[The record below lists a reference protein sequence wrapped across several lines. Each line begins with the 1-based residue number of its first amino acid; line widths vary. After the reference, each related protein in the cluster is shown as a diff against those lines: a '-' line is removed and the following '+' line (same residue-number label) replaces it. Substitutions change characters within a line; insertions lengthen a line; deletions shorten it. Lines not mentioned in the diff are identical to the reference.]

1 MTADSETE
9 RETMNKK
16 AAQRLASNRR
26 ILDSALTEFSEKGYA
41 RALLGNIAKEAG
53 VSNGMITQRFSGKEN
68 LYNSVFVD
76 LISTYLEKME
86 RESGSLNHMLRYI
99 VKSIKSGATKKTRE
113 FRFIYDLLV
122 SRDSPVNSFDQ
133 IRELFEKTAVCSK
146 MLEEMDA
153 GRITRGDPFELIR
166 SFLIASFEATKVFND
181 ASLTLPDSEAYL
193 TLLRPRERRKNSD
206 MDRMKARLL
215 DELVGQISSEY
226 EVILMI
232 NLENSLSFV
241 GRKSGLFLELD
252 SPMSEGS
259 IDEYTLHFANE
270 VVHPDYRESFIE
282 FFKVERLL
290 RLFEPGKSLTISF
303 RTVYPQRPFYQA
315 TVVFNQVDTDGHWI
329 TLTIKDTDRVLQD
342 EIRSA
347 VVAAERRM
355 SAFFA
360 KIADMYDLVVFF
372 DMEEDV
378 THIYKMQ
385 GEFDLL
391 SDRIRENMSVRSFTD
406 SLTARVCPDK
416 DRDDLRDSIR
426 KAIEN
431 LTSSD
436 DKIQF
441 LAFDAVIQG
450 KSSRCIIEIA
460 SVSEDNRDII
470 FVMSDS
476 EKSLVRINTH
486 K

>member
-1 MTADSETE
+1 
-9 RETMNKK
+9 
-16 AAQRLASNRR
+16 
-26 ILDSALTEFSEKGYA
+26 
-41 RALLGNIAKEAG
+41 
-53 VSNGMITQRFSGKEN
+53 
-68 LYNSVFVD
+68 
-76 LISTYLEKME
+76 
-86 RESGSLNHMLRYI
+86 
-99 VKSIKSGATKKTRE
+99 
-113 FRFIYDLLV
+113 
-122 SRDSPVNSFDQ
+122 
-133 IRELFEKTAVCSK
+133 
-146 MLEEMDA
+146 
-153 GRITRGDPFELIR
+153 
-166 SFLIASFEATKVFND
+166 
-181 ASLTLPDSEAYL
+181 
-193 TLLRPRERRKNSD
+193 
-206 MDRMKARLL
+206 
-215 DELVGQISSEY
+215 
-226 EVILMI
+226 
-232 NLENSLSFV
+232 
-241 GRKSGLFLELD
+241 
-252 SPMSEGS
+252 
-259 IDEYTLHFANE
+259 
-270 VVHPDYRESFIE
+270 
-282 FFKVERLL
+282 
-290 RLFEPGKSLTISF
+290 
-303 RTVYPQRPFYQA
+303 
-315 TVVFNQVDTDGHWI
+315 
-329 TLTIKDTDRVLQD
+329 
-342 EIRSA
+342 
-347 VVAAERRM
+347 M

-406 SLTARVCPDK
+406 SLTARVCPEK
-416 DRDDLRDSIR
+416 DRDDLRDSIH

>member
-1 MTADSETE
+1 
-9 RETMNKK
+9 
-16 AAQRLASNRR
+16 
-26 ILDSALTEFSEKGYA
+26 
-41 RALLGNIAKEAG
+41 
-53 VSNGMITQRFSGKEN
+53 
-68 LYNSVFVD
+68 
-76 LISTYLEKME
+76 
-86 RESGSLNHMLRYI
+86 
-99 VKSIKSGATKKTRE
+99 
-113 FRFIYDLLV
+113 
-122 SRDSPVNSFDQ
+122 
-133 IRELFEKTAVCSK
+133 

-303 RTVYPQRPFYQA
+303 RFCPNFRT
-315 TVVFNQVDTDGHWI
+315 
-329 TLTIKDTDRVLQD
+329 
-342 EIRSA
+342 RSEA
-347 VVAAERRM
+347 LW
-355 SAFFA
+355 S
-360 KIADMYDLVVFF
+360 
-372 DMEEDV
+372 
-378 THIYKMQ
+378 Q
-385 GEFDLL
+385 QSG
-391 SDRIRENMSVRSFTD
+391 
-406 SLTARVCPDK
+406 
-416 DRDDLRDSIR
+416 
-426 KAIEN
+426 
-431 LTSSD
+431 
-436 DKIQF
+436 
-441 LAFDAVIQG
+441 G
-450 KSSRCIIEIA
+450 
-460 SVSEDNRDII
+460 
-470 FVMSDS
+470 
-476 EKSLVRINTH
+476 
-486 K
+486 